1 MIINPYIFGAAGF
14 DSDAQAFI
22 TAAAITDVTQQNAI
36 NTLVV
41 DLKGYSIW
49 TKMKAIYP
57 IVGGVASSHK
67 YNLKDPRDLDAA
79 FRLAFTNAW
88 THSSTGMTP
97 NGTSAFADTNLSI
110 SGQMTASNASFGIY
124 SRTNDTTGLKVI
136 GTYDNTNISRM
147 WINLTNGNIQIA
159 DTGVISYTANPS
171 TGFFMSR
178 RDATNFNESY
188 KNGVSLGS
196 VINNFSVFN
205 RNFYLGAI
213 NNSGTPNYYSNHQL
227 AFAFLGGNSAL
238 TNTDAGNLYTAVQ
251 AYQTT
256 LSRQV

>member
-1 MIINPYIFGAAGF
+1 MPKTAGF
-14 DSDAQAFI
+14 DPDAQAFI
-22 TAAAITDVTQQNAI
+22 TAAGITNPTQQGAI

-41 DLKGYSIW
+41 ALKGYSIW

-57 IVGGVASSHK
+57 VVGGSASSHAV
-67 YNLKDPRDLDAA
+67 NLKTPGTFNLT
-79 FRLAFTNAW
+79 FSSGW
-88 THSSTGMTP
+88 THSSNGMHP
-97 NGTSAFADTNLSI
+97 NGTSAYADTNFSI
-110 SGQMTASNASFGIY
+110 SGQMTASNAAFGIY

-136 GTYDNTNISRM
+136 GAYDGTNVSRM

-159 DTGVISYTANPS
+159 DTGQISYTANPS

-178 RDATNFNESY
+178 RDATNFNQSY

-196 VINNFSVFN
+196 VTNNFSVFN
-205 RNFYLGAI
+205 RNFYLGAT
-213 NNSGTPNYYSNHQL
+213 NDGGTPNYYSTHQL

-238 TNTDAGNLYTAVQ
+238 TNTDAANLYTAVQ